1 MSRLKFKILPSV
13 PSWLR
18 VVAVRR
24 SGRLGLAS
32 LGPGGAASGGRG
44 QGEHSL
50 PPAELLQ
57 PPVIWTSL
65 PVLRITDY
73 MLYREAALGD

>member
-1 MSRLKFKILPSV
+1 M
-13 PSWLR
+13 
-18 VVAVRR
+18 VAVRR

-50 PPAELLQ
+50 PPANLLQ
-57 PPVIWTSL
+57 SPAKIAVNMDL
-65 PVLRITDY
+65 ITCAEDY
-73 MLYREAALGD
+73 MLYREAAARD

>member
-32 LGPGGAASGGRG
+32 LGPGGAASGGRD

-65 PVLRITDY
+65 PVLRMHWGI
-73 MLYREAALGD
+73 EA